1 MGTKD
6 PCNRVTMVTWM
17 DSQLSSSQQKIV
29 FHSGR
34 TGGHGE
40 CCLKGVTFDRIFVD
54 KFSKSQIHLCNR
66 ISLTFD

>member
-40 CCLKGVTFDRIFVD
+40 CCLKGVTFDRI
-54 KFSKSQIHLCNR
+54 S
-66 ISLTFD
+66 